1 MKRHVSLFA
10 QAAPG
15 NPTGVLNGRRIG
27 ALRGAVFAVAVIFSG
42 GGHSVAQVALRD
54 EGAGLTADGP
64 ALTGAVPR
72 EKPLPRAAPG
82 SPIEAILDKILKQEY
97 LSARSLLSPL
107 LRLDDADALHITAVL
122 DENGWGGPR
131 DLENAISL
139 YARAAAKGQVDSQF
153 ALGELA
159 FGRRGVKR
167 DLPRAA
173 EWFSLAANQGHPGAK
188 ARLGQIYTRG
198 LGVEPDVVR
207 GVRYL
212 EEAASAGDRDGQFDL
227 GVAYLEGLGK
237 PQDYQEAARW
247 FLAAAKQLHPDA
259 QFNLALLH
267 DSPLLGPPD
276 PRQTVYW
283 LSAAANAGLP
293 RAYVALGLL
302 VSEGRGIDQ
311 SDRVAADWFER
322 AALAGDQEGQFLYA
336 VVLAEGRGRARQPS
350 EALRWLD
357 KSMAQTPLDPA
368 QADQRAA
375 LRARLIKAGAKP
387 SSDRTGDQAAAPSAK
402 PLRP

>member
-1 MKRHVSLFA
+1 MRHSINSFL
-10 QAAPG
+10 QAFG
-15 NPTGVLNGRRIG
+15 TGVSPRHAIG
-27 ALRGAVFAVAVIFSG
+27 VFCSTVAGLLLFTGAEMSR
-42 GGHSVAQVALRD
+42 AQSPLRD
-54 EGAGLTADGP
+54 DSSVLGASAP
-64 ALTGAVPR
+64 AEAEDAR
-72 EKPLPRAAPG
+72 RAKPLPRAAPG
-82 SPIEAILDKILKQEY
+82 SPIEAILDKILRQEY

-131 DLENAISL
+131 DLENAIAL
-139 YARAAAKGQVDSQF
+139 YARAAAKGQVDAQF

-173 EWFSLAANQGHPGAK
+173 EWFSLAAKQGHPGAK

-198 LGVEPDVVR
+198 LGVEPDRVL

-212 EEAASAGDRDGQFDL
+212 EEAAAAGDRDGQFDL
-227 GVAYLEGLGK
+227 GVAYLEGAGK
-237 PQDYQEAARW
+237 TQDYQEAARW

-259 QFNLALLH
+259 QFNLALLY
-267 DSPLLGPPD
+267 DSQLLGAPD
-276 PRQTVYW
+276 PQQTVYW

-322 AALAGDQEGQFLYA
+322 AALAGDHEGAFLYA
-336 VVLAEGRGRARQPS
+336 VVLAEGRGRARQPG

-357 KSMAQTPLDPA
+357 KSIAQSPLDPV
-368 QADQRAA
+368 QSGQRAA
-375 LRARLIKAGAKP
+375 LRARLIEAGAQDP
-387 SSDRTGDQAAAPSAK
+387 ENASADPAPATPAK
-402 PLRP
+402 TLRP